1 MGRNKR
7 KVYGEH
13 ETDRPPEIKPCGVCG
28 CRHFD
33 IHGRDEK
40 GRAVHRICRNC
51 GTVSAV
57 Q

>member
-33 IHGRDEK
+33 IHGRDEE
-40 GRAVHRICRNC
+40 GRAVRRICRNC
-51 GTVSAV
+51 GTVSAG